1 MSLSRAI
8 EEHGVNGFM
17 SKCCSVT
24 FMGGIKAGV
33 SIVVGIL
40 ILISFIGYTGTYDA
54 PGVPKPADGFCGV
67 TSDAYSNVPGS
78 GAMLDIDVT
87 VTWDD
92 DDVWVG
98 IITPEDYASLDKQE
112 ANDKGEIVLCVDAE
126 SIDFIAGGPD
136 AKEGSFNWVPDG
148 EAFHIMIGSP
158 DEGTGD
164 DGGILPGL
172 NNDEVDSQNFNG
184 EFDVSVEADVSGGWA
199 IIALLLLIE
208 VGAIYLTAQDR

>member
-1 MSLSRAI
+1 
-8 EEHGVNGFM
+8 
-17 SKCCSVT
+17 
-24 FMGGIKAGV
+24 MGGIKAGV

-78 GAMLDIDVT
+78 GAMIDIDVT

-126 SIDFIAGGPD
+126 SIDFVAGGPD
-136 AKEGSFNWVPDG
+136 AKEGSFDWVPDG
-148 EAFHIMIGSP
+148 EPFHIMIGSLN
-158 DEGTGD
+158 EGD
-164 DGGILPGL
+164 DGGGGGFPGPL
-172 NNDEVDSQNFNG
+172 NSGVESQNFNG
-184 EFDVSVEADVSGGWA
+184 DFDVSVEADVSGGWA
-199 IIALLLLIE
+199 IIAILLLIE
-208 VGAIYLTAQDR
+208 VGAVYLTAQDR